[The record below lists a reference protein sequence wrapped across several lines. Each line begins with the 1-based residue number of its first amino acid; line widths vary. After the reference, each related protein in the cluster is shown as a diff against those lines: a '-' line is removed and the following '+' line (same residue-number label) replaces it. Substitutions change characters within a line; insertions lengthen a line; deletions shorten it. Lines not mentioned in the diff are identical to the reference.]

1 MTEHA
6 MISPNDIAAAEYI
19 IDTAG
24 LVPIL
29 LDGRKRSNRGRK
41 TDPKPYRLLLLGGF
55 LNVQTRG
62 NFVITDIH
70 ATLVERIPFDEQLR
84 LGIRVPCTDPVT
96 GERLVDVLRLHDL
109 NNALAALRR
118 HLSYGTGSAPD
129 IDDDERAR
137 RHEVTRTFC
146 DALMDVFDNF
156 GWTSDT
162 FAMDA
167 TGIWSW
173 GRGKAKSDPQGVGD
187 VEVEDGATSAAEHDA
202 AAA

>member
-24 LVPIL
+24 LVSIL

-41 TDPKPYRLLLLGGF
+41 TDPKPYRLLLLGGL

-70 ATLVERIPFDEQLR
+70 RTLVERIPFDEQLR

-109 NNALAALRR
+109 NNALAALRKD
-118 HLSYGTGSAPD
+118 LSYGTGSAPD
-129 IDDDERAR
+129 IDDAERTR
-137 RHEVTRTFC
+137 RNDVIRRFC
-146 DALMDVFDNF
+146 DALMDVFDF
-156 GWTSDT
+156 GWTSNT
-162 FAMDA
+162 YAMDA

-173 GRGKAKSDPQGVGD
+173 GRGKAKSDPPAAGD
-187 VEVEDGATSAAEHDA
+187 AEADDGAINGAHGGATAA
-202 AAA
+202 

>member
-1 MTEHA
+1 

-24 LVPIL
+24 LVSIL

-41 TDPKPYRLLLLGGF
+41 TDPKPYRLLLLGGL

-70 ATLVERIPFDEQLR
+70 RTLVERIPFDEQLR

-109 NNALAALRR
+109 NNALAALRKD
-118 HLSYGTGSAPD
+118 LSYGTGSAPD
-129 IDDDERAR
+129 IDDAERAR
-137 RHEVTRTFC
+137 RREVTRTFC
-146 DALMDVFDNF
+146 DALMDVFDF
-156 GWTSDT
+156 GWTSNT
-162 FAMDA
+162 YAMDA

-173 GRGKAKSDPQGVGD
+173 GRGKGNPDAPIDGDP
-187 VEVEDGATSAAEHDA
+187 EDEDEASPAPDEEATAA
-202 AAA
+202 